1 MEKNQRGGSRPG
13 AGRKGGNCKKTL
25 SIRLSEDAVLA
36 IEKLVEKHKIT
47 KTEAVEMAL
56 KMTLNL

>member
-1 MEKNQRGGSRPG
+1 MEKNQRGGCRPG

-25 SIRLSEDAVLA
+25 SIRLSEEAVLA

>member
-25 SIRLSEDAVLA
+25 AIRLSDEAFLA

-47 KTEAVEMAL
+47 KTEAIEMAL